1 MKLNLT
7 EWPYFVVGVFCA
19 IINGGLQPAFAVIFS
34 KIIGVFTRND
44 DPETKRQNS
53 NLFSLLFLVLN
64 YFFYYIFP
72 SGLHIWQSWRDP
84 HQATPIHGFP
94 IHAQTGCEL
103 V

>member
-53 NLFSLLFLVLN
+53 NLFSLLFLVLGIISFIT
-64 YFFYYIFP
+64 FFLQGFTFGKAGEILTKRLDTWF
-72 SGLHIWQSWRDP
+72 SDP
-84 HQATPIHGFP
+84 
-94 IHAQTGCEL
+94 CSDRM
-103 V
+103 